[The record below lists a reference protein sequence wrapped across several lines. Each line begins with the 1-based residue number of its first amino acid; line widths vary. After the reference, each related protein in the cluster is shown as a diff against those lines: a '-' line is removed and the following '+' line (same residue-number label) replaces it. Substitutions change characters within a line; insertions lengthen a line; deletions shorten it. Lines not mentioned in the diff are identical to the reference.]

1 MQYLKKMHFSHRN
14 LFSDMQTAD
23 HCGGTVAERHT
34 DRLGSGNSYL
44 DTQHDKYFIVLYCI
58 KLENHYKNRFLA

>member
-1 MQYLKKMHFSHRN
+1 MHFSHRN

-44 DTQHDKYFIVLYCI
+44 DTQ
-58 KLENHYKNRFLA
+58 KLRDEYLLELN

>member
-1 MQYLKKMHFSHRN
+1 MHFSHRN

-44 DTQHDKYFIVLYCI
+44 DTQHDKYFIVL
-58 KLENHYKNRFLA
+58 